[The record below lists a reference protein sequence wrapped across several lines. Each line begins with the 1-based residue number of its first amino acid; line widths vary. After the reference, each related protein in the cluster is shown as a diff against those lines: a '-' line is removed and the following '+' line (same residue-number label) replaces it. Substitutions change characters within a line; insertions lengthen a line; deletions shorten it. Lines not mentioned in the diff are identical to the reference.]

1 MELSGMA
8 LVGLL
13 IVGAVIGV
21 IGGMLGIGG
30 GVLVI
35 PALVFLFGFTH
46 AQAIGTSLGMLLP
59 PIGIFAFHTYYR
71 DGQVNL
77 TAAAVLAVG
86 FAVGALIGS
95 KLVVSGHIPANSL
108 RLFFGLLLFYVA
120 AHVILQSEKRTWAAT
135 VALGAFAIAAVSY
148 VVMRAIGRRMEWQ
161 FSLRDRFNARLEE
174 PIAPDYEI

>member
-1 MELSGMA
+1 MELSGTA

-46 AQAIGTSLGMLLP
+46 EQAIGTSLGMLLP
-59 PIGIFAFHTYYR
+59 PIGIFAFMTYFR
-71 DGQVNL
+71 AGQVNP
-77 TAAAVLAVG
+77 TAAAVLAIG
-86 FAVGALIGS
+86 FAGGAMIGS
-95 KLVVSGHIPANSL
+95 KWVVGGHIPASSL
-108 RLFFGLLLFYVA
+108 RLFFGLLLIYVA
-120 AHVILQSEKRTWAAT
+120 AHMMMQSEKRAWAA
-135 VALGAFAIAAVSY
+135 VVSLGAFTIALITYAA
-148 VVMRAIGRRMEWQ
+148 MRAVGRKMEWQ

-174 PIAPDYEI
+174 PYAPDYEI